1 MRIGG
6 KEYLEVLICD
16 SENNLLVSITD
27 ENVIEEKSCKVVY
40 VPVEKRSD
48 RIEELTKPLIDDLK
62 DNYHPYTS
70 IVITPERVAVIETV
84 QSIPKDCIS

>member
-16 SENNLLVSITD
+16 SEDNLLVSITD
-27 ENVIEEKSCKVVY
+27 ENIIDEKNCKVVC
-40 VPVEKRSD
+40 VPVEKRNG
-48 RIEELTKPLIDDLK
+48 RIEELTKPLIDYLK

-70 IVITPERVAVIETV
+70 IVITPERAAVIETV
-84 QSIPKDCIS
+84 QSIPEECIR

>member
-27 ENVIEEKSCKVVY
+27 ENVIEEKNCKVVY
-40 VPVEKRSD
+40 GQLRRGATE
-48 RIEELTKPLIDDLK
+48 
-62 DNYHPYTS
+62 
-70 IVITPERVAVIETV
+70 
-84 QSIPKDCIS
+84 

>member
-27 ENVIEEKSCKVVY
+27 EKVIKEKNWKEVY
-40 VPVEKRSD
+40 VAVEERND
-48 RIEELTKPLIDDLK
+48 RIEELKKPIIDYLK
-62 DNYHPYTS
+62 DKYLPYTS